1 MSALKFTLIGVAIVG
16 ILCTAAYFIGQSE
29 FPTAAMPFIYGAIG
43 LAALSTIISFYI
55 LNRSLKVRIRAF
67 SQSVMGSMMVKMF
80 IGIISIT
87 LVALKFKDVT
97 LHYVL
102 TYFLCYFIFTA
113 FEVVILM
120 SNLRAEKSEEKRNE
134 NEKSAV

>member
-1 MSALKFTLIGVAIVG
+1 MVVL
-16 ILCTAAYFIGQSE
+16 LCTAAFFLGQSE
-29 FPTAAMPFIYGAIG
+29 FPAEAMPFIYGGIG
-43 LAALSTIISFYI
+43 LAAFSTIISYFI
-55 LNRSLKVRIRAF
+55 LNRGLKVRIQRF
-67 SQSVMGSMMVKMF
+67 TGSVMGSMMLKMF

-87 LVALKFKDVT
+87 LVALKFKEVT
-97 LHYVL
+97 THYVL

-113 FEVVILM
+113 FEVVTLM